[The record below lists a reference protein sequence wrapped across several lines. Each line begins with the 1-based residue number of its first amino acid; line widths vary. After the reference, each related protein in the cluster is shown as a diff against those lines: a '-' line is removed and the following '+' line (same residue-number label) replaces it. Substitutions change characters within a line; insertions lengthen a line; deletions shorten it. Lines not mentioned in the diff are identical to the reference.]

1 MNVLITGGT
10 GQLGFDIV
18 AKLKSLNIDTSAP
31 THNELDITNQ
41 VEVAHIFEQY
51 KPTVVIHCA
60 AFTAVDAAEDNQK
73 LCDDININGT
83 KYLAQEAAKCG
94 AKFVYISTDY
104 VFDGQ
109 GTGAYKVTDK
119 PNPINYYGRSKL
131 AGETIVQDILSKYFI
146 LRISWVFGLNSK
158 NFVKTM
164 IDLGSKYDE
173 IKVVD
178 DQYGSPTYTHDVA
191 ELISDMIIT
200 NEFGIYHVTN
210 EGICSWCEFAKKI
223 FECANLSCRV
233 QGIPSSEYPTKAVR
247 PFNSRLDKSSLEQ
260 HGFKRL
266 PKWEDALQRYLEE
279 LEVI

>member
-18 AKLKSLNIDTSAP
+18 AKLKSLNIDISAP

-223 FECANLSCRV
+223 FECVKLSCRV